1 MHKKILIFSLLTFL
15 FSIFGFIVIVK
26 ASDFDKSLS
35 DYKASVD
42 TYQKTYNDYQLAR
55 SQYLSSQ
62 TLASQQKA
70 QQATY
75 AFLKSRDDVV
85 ANYLR
90 MLRQKINDTQGIS
103 DNDKSGFYG
112 RIDSDVSFYIDHRDK
127 IPSAGSLGDL
137 FSDSDNAKDHYNKI
151 TSPLIYRIL
160 ATLPDGAIQVFLGR
174 INDVISR
181 ISSKTSEIRKDKDT
195 QTIERWIIETQ
206 NRVDRAK
213 EKENLILT
221 GLPKIETVKDFF
233 STYNSTLGSYDETVQ
248 YLKEANIYLKEIVK
262 NIMTN

>member
-1 MHKKILIFSLLTFL
+1 MTKKIFIFSFIVFL
-15 FSIFGFIVIVK
+15 FLSFVYRVK
-26 ASDFDKSLS
+26 ASDFDKALS

-42 TYQKTYNDYQLAR
+42 IYQKADNDYQLAR

-75 AFLKSRDDVV
+75 AFLKARDDVIST
-85 ANYLR
+85 YLS
-90 MLRQKINDTQGIS
+90 MLRQKITDTKGIG
-103 DNDKSGFYG
+103 DNDKNGFYG

-127 IPSAGSLGDL
+127 IPSAGSLTDL
-137 FSDSDNAKDHYNKI
+137 FSDSDKARDHYNKI
-151 TSPLIYRIL
+151 TLPLIYRIL
-160 ATLPDGAIQVFLGR
+160 ATLPDGTVQVFLGR
-174 INDVISR
+174 ITDIIGR
-181 ISSKTSEIRKDKDT
+181 ISTKTSEIKKDKDT

-213 EKENLILT
+213 DKESSILT
-221 GLPKIETVKDFF
+221 DLPKIETVKDPF
-233 STYNSTLGSYDETVQ
+233 SSYNSFLGSYDETIQ